1 MSQMRM
7 ANNDLYMYEMNHF
20 VVYRFNMCF
29 NRCDYSEGD
38 LEALKQIPK
47 DSITLEK

>member
-7 ANNDLYMYEMNHF
+7 ANNDLYMYGIKYF
-20 VVYRFNMCF
+20 TTYLFNTCL